1 MKSIERSENEYI
13 LETLRQYLQQE
24 GIKADIQRE
33 WKTGRMKGPFILV
46 VEDNDYEDALRALAN
61 IDKYDVDDGIPL
73 TTGSGKTYIEIRER
87 YNSITKWLCRGLL
100 ILIIALAL
108 YAVIRY

>member
-1 MKSIERSENEYI
+1 MKIIEHSGNAYI

-24 GIKADIQRE
+24 GIKASIQRE
-33 WKTGRMKGPFILV
+33 WKVGRMQGPFILV
-46 VEDNDYEDALRALAN
+46 VEDNDYEDALRALDN

-73 TTGSGKTYIEIRER
+73 TTKSGKTYDEIRGMYET
-87 YNSITKWLCRGLL
+87 IMKWLCRVLL